1 MTAQQFHD
9 NFRFGMDK
17 LDSLNYPNFLD
28 VEIDLLLNQAQ
39 DRFVKQRYSRNNVKR
54 ESFEE
59 TQKRTEDLKNIT
71 SNASLTPLPN
81 APDNID
87 SNAVFVTLPTDHLF
101 ILQERADIVY
111 TDCTNTAITETV
123 EVKPIQH
130 SEFSKLIKDPFRK
143 PSKTKVLRLMENGR
157 VELISDGSQIVNY
170 RLRYLRQPV
179 AINLATNTTSE
190 LSPYTHQEVVDE
202 AIKIALEGVE
212 AKRNPTFTPIIDNQK
227 E

>member
-1 MTAQQFHD
+1 MTVQALHQA
-9 NFRFGMDK
+9 FRFGMDK

-28 VEIDLLLNQAQ
+28 EEIDLLLNQAQ
-39 DRFVKQRYSRNNVKR
+39 DRFVKQRYSKNNVKR

-71 SNASLTPLPN
+71 SNALLTPIAN

-87 SNAVFVTLPTDHLF
+87 PDAVFVILPTNHLF
-101 ILQERADIVY
+101 ILQERADITY
-111 TDCTNTAITETV
+111 TDCTGNAITQTV

-130 SEFSKLIKDPFRK
+130 SEFSKLIKDPFRQ

-157 VELISDGSQIVNY
+157 VELISNGSQISNY
-170 RLRYLRQPV
+170 RLRYLRQPIT
-179 AINLATNTTSE
+179 INLGTNITSE
-190 LSPYTHQEVVDE
+190 LSEYTHQELVNM
-202 AIKIALEGVE
+202 AIQIALEGTE
-212 AKRNPTFTPIIDNQK
+212 AKRNPTFTPIIENQQ